1 MSGAIVLG
9 YDASPGADGA
19 LDTALE
25 LAQRFG
31 DRLVIANGVTPP
43 GTPTD
48 ETPAHRRAVEEKAS
62 ALMERALE
70 RAREAGVESE
80 VEIVPLRPSEALLQ
94 LADQNNA
101 RFIVVGGW
109 GEGPL
114 KGAILGSTAYK
125 VLHLAERPVVVVQ
138 G

>member
-1 MSGAIVLG
+1 
-9 YDASPGADGA
+9 
-19 LDTALE
+19 
-25 LAQRFG
+25 
-31 DRLVIANGVTPP
+31 
-43 GTPTD
+43 
-48 ETPAHRRAVEEKAS
+48 
-62 ALMERALE
+62 ME
-70 RAREAGVESE
+70 SQ